1 MSKEIEDNRRKEKRK
16 FFIRVTVAH
25 TVTYII
31 FGMIFSQ
38 IFSYQNSL
46 SSAGMRDMN
55 SLIVG
60 LAPLFQIVRG
70 LLFAIVLWLIR
81 DVFLGK
87 RYGWLK
93 VWIILV
99 ILGIFNTPGTAPGSI
114 EGFIYL
120 LPTSAPLSLQIG
132 GLLEIVLQTLV
143 FSILVT
149 FRSKGN
155 KNGKGKGKLYPF
167 GHPVCQML
175 RMDALRQA
183 PRDKVYSD
191 PRK

>member
-1 MSKEIEDNRRKEKRK
+1 MNKGIESSSCQEKRK
-16 FFIRVTVAH
+16 FFIKVTVAH
-25 TVTYII
+25 VVTYII

-46 SSAGMRDMN
+46 SDAGMRDMD

-81 DVFLGK
+81 DVFCGK

-93 VWIILV
+93 VWTILI

-120 LPTSAPLSLQIG
+120 LPTDEPLSLQIG
-132 GLLEIVLQTLV
+132 GLLEIVLQTLI

-149 FRSKGN
+149 SRSKGN
-155 KNGKGKGKLYPF
+155 KNEK
-167 GHPVCQML
+167 
-175 RMDALRQA
+175 
-183 PRDKVYSD
+183 
-191 PRK
+191 

>member
-1 MSKEIEDNRRKEKRK
+1 MSKEIEGARRQEKRK
-16 FFIRVTVAH
+16 FFIKVTVAH
-25 TVTYII
+25 VVTYLI
-31 FGMIFSQ
+31 FGMTFSQ
-38 IFSYQNSL
+38 IFRYQSSL
-46 SSAGMRDMN
+46 SSAGMRDMD

-81 DVFLGK
+81 DAFLGK

-93 VWIILV
+93 LWILLV

-114 EGFIYL
+114 EGFLYL
-120 LPTSAPLSLQIG
+120 LPTGEPLSLQIG
-132 GLLEIVLQTLV
+132 GLLEIVLQTLA

-155 KNGKGKGKLYPF
+155 KTERS
-167 GHPVCQML
+167 M
-175 RMDALRQA
+175 
-183 PRDKVYSD
+183 
-191 PRK
+191 